1 MPTNFN
7 TRTNTYQPWVRYV
20 CINDKILHA
29 MKLGQ
34 HITFIQTSLH
44 FYYRHEIEKVCGKY
58 KRFYERRLLNLR
70 CIKKVSLNV
79 RLCRGR
85 CI

>member
-1 MPTNFN
+1 
-7 TRTNTYQPWVRYV
+7 
-20 CINDKILHA
+20 

-34 HITFIQTSLH
+34 HFTLFQTSLH

-70 CIKKVSLNV
+70 CIKKFPLMRVNV
-79 RLCRGR
+79 EDDAYKHYNSGNGYDNSMRMAEGPPEET
-85 CI
+85 